1 MFAQNVTIFIVFR
14 TEMPRCVNTHT
25 MFAEN
30 VTIVIVFSTEISRC
44 VNTHTMF
51 AQNVTTI
58 TIRFH
63 VSVTDYYI
71 YIYVVKGAN
80 NTRRRKA
87 NMTTHINRY
96 YLTMNV
102 LNC

>member
-1 MFAQNVTIFIVFR
+1 MLYKKRPSHSMHYGDNPSNMYREHEQEQYRELAVIHFVIVFR
-14 TEMPRCVNTHT
+14 
-25 MFAEN
+25 
-30 VTIVIVFSTEISRC
+30 TEISRC

-71 YIYVVKGAN
+71 YIY
-80 NTRRRKA
+80 
-87 NMTTHINRY
+87 MW
-96 YLTMNV
+96 
-102 LNC
+102 